1 MKLILLALFVGV
13 AFAAPTPLE
22 DPSGEP
28 VEVIVNGLA
37 DGEALEIGHIV
48 DVKVKEVVD
57 GEVAAAS
64 NPLHPFTAQG
74 MAEIAEAEAAAAA
87 EAEIAAEAEDVA
99 VIDLPIAPEV
109 PEPVPEIPAIVLPEP
124 AEPIVVPEPIELP
137 EPVAPVV
144 VPEPIELPEP
154 AAPVVVPEPI
164 ELPEPAEPVVVPE
177 PIVLPEP
184 VAPEIVVPEPAEEV
198 PAPVP
203 APQLDGEIFNDGTVS
218 LTVNG
223 PQDPSMYDTL
233 SSWVNLVLNYVNSGV
248 QYTQQL
254 I

>member
-1 MKLILLALFVGV
+1 MKLILLAFFVGV

-22 DPSGEP
+22 NPSGEP
-28 VEVIVNGLA
+28 VEVVVNGLA
-37 DGEALEIGHIV
+37 DGEPLEIGHIV
-48 DVKVKEVVD
+48 DVKVKQVVD
-57 GEVAAAS
+57 GEVVVAS

-74 MAEIAEAEAAAAA
+74 LAEIAEAEAATAA
-87 EAEIAAEAEDVA
+87 EAEAAAEAEDVA
-99 VIDLPIAPEV
+99 VIDLPVAPEV
-109 PEPVPEIPAIVLPEP
+109 PEPEIPAVIVLPEP
-124 AEPIVVPEPIELP
+124 TNPIVVPEPIELPEPVAPIVVPEPIELP

-154 AAPVVVPEPI
+154 I
-164 ELPEPAEPVVVPE
+164 ETVVVPE

-184 VAPEIVVPEPAEEV
+184 VAPEIIVPEPAEEV
-198 PAPVP
+198 PAP

-223 PQDPSMYDTL
+223 PQDPGVYETL
-233 SSWVNLVLNYVNSGV
+233 SSWVNVLLNYVNSGV